1 MTLVF
6 MSLLSATIAEFIN
19 RKTGTWLLAPLLL
32 ISILRV
38 WSWHLGE
45 LKGQGDLRLYFLV
58 QYYPMLAIPLIMLL
72 YYDPSHKPVLR
83 PLCWVVIW
91 YVIARV
97 FEQEDWQIYSLGGWV
112 SGHTL
117 KHLAAGVSTVYLV
130 KLFRV
135 KYVSQLANA

>member
-1 MTLVF
+1 MTNTQKKSILLV
-6 MSLLSATIAEFIN
+6 T
-19 RKTGTWLLAPLLL
+19 TGGWLLAPLLL
-32 ISILRV
+32 TGIISV

-83 PLCWVVIW
+83 PLGWVVVW
-91 YVIARV
+91 YVIAKV
-97 FEQEDWQIYSLGGWV
+97 FEQEDWQVYGLGGWV

-117 KHLAAGVSTVYLV
+117 KH
-130 KLFRV
+130 
-135 KYVSQLANA
+135 